1 MLAPPIPAEPSFHT
15 VTKQLST
22 TQCKRDMK
30 VILRQ
35 NYENLGTIGELVEV
49 KDGFA
54 RNFLIPRQIA
64 YRATP
69 GAMRAIESEK
79 KRYDAQQA
87 KLEAEARTQ
96 AERLE
101 SVSITIPMRVGEG
114 DRLFGSVT
122 AIMIADELGRQGHT
136 VDRRVIQLEEPIKQL
151 GMFDVPVKMHTNVT
165 ATLKVFVVDKDAEV
179 Q

>member
-1 MLAPPIPAEPSFHT
+1 
-15 VTKQLST
+15 
-22 TQCKRDMK
+22 MK

-49 KDGFA
+49 KGGYA

-79 KRYDAQQA
+79 RRYEVHQTR
-87 KLEAEARTQ
+87 LEGEARAQ
-96 AERLE
+96 AQKLE
-101 SVSITIPMRVGEG
+101 SVSITIPMRVGEE

-122 AIMIADELGRQGHT
+122 SILIADELANQGHE
-136 VDRRVIQLEEPIKQL
+136 VDRRAIMIEEPIKTL
-151 GMFDVPVKMHTNVT
+151 GMFDIPIKLHTNVT
-165 ATLKVFVVDKDAEV
+165 ATLKVFVVNQESDAAG
-179 Q
+179 

>member
-1 MLAPPIPAEPSFHT
+1 
-15 VTKQLST
+15 
-22 TQCKRDMK
+22 MK

-35 NYENLGTIGELVEV
+35 NYENLGSIGETVEV
-49 KDGFA
+49 KDGYA

-69 GAMRAIESEK
+69 GALRAIATDK
-79 KRYDAQQA
+79 KRYDVQQA
-87 KLEAEARTQ
+87 RLETEARSL

-101 SVSITIPMRVGEG
+101 SVSITIPMRVGEE

-122 AIMIADELGRQGHT
+122 SPMIADELGRQGYE
-136 VDRRVIQLEEPIKQL
+136 VDRRNIQIEEPIRHL
-151 GMFDVPVKMHTNVT
+151 GMFDVPIKLHTNVT
-165 ATLKVFVVDKDAEV
+165 ASLKVFVVNKDGDN